1 MCSSER
7 DRLTVGSPNREHRIC
22 RDAGKRRQCPLWVM
36 CGRRLGKNFLT
47 LLQHWSGAV
56 MCPACLCGRV
66 WPLALMLC
74 ADRVPIVSAHFK
86 VR

>member
-1 MCSSER
+1 MQ
-7 DRLTVGSPNREHRIC
+7 DRSPP
-22 RDAGKRRQCPLWVM
+22 ARQNPLATHGRTIHWVM

-74 ADRVPIVSAHFK
+74 ADRVPIVSTHFK